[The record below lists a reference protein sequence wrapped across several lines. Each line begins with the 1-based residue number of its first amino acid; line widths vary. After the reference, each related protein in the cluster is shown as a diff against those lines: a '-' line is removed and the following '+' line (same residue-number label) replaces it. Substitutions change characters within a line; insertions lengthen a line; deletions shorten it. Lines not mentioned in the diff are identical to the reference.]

1 MKIATACERKD
12 AFITERFLLIVSLMF
27 TTPQ

>member
-1 MKIATACERKD
+1 MKIAIEYDRKD
-12 AFITERFLLIVSLMF
+12 AFITERFLLSVSLVF